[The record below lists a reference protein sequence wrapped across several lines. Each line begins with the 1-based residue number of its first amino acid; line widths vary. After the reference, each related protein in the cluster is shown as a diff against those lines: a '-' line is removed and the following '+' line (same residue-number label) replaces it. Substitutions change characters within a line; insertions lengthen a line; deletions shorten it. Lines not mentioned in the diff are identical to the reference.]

1 MFQHDIICNMLK
13 LRILS
18 LVLHWLTGLTN
29 SAHFAEIRR
38 NSTDSGRSEFKNRR
52 IYCPV
57 FQNFRKDKNQQKIC
71 KKTRSNSKV
80 TGEEIFCKTRS
91 FGLVKFKFI
100 QMCSVKFTA
109 HYKFTVHSA
118 ELSANSA
125 DFRVF
130 KKFLFLSL
138 IKCISIEFF

>member
-71 KKTRSNSKV
+71 KKTRSNCKV
-80 TGEEIFCKTRS
+80 IGEEFFCKTQS
-91 FGLVKFKFI
+91 FGLVKFKFCQI
-100 QMCSVKFTA
+100 CLNLFKRVRPNSLF
-109 HYKFTVHSA
+109 
-118 ELSANSA
+118 SANS
-125 DFRVF
+125 
-130 KKFLFLSL
+130 LF
-138 IKCISIEFF
+138 IRPNYRQIRPIFMF